1 MKNSLYCGDNLS
13 ILREHIADE
22 SVDLIYLD
30 PPFNSDEDYN
40 VIFSED
46 TGQRSTTQKAVFEDT
61 WSWHSPHVADVCRE
75 IEESDSR
82 LGTVT
87 RALHAFLGDSQ
98 MMAYLVMMAPRLT
111 DLYRVLK
118 PTGSLYL
125 HCDSTA
131 SHYLKMLLDAV
142 FTPLG
147 YRNEIIWKRTN
158 THSDAK
164 RWSPVSDTIL
174 YYAKGKPTWNPQY
187 IPHSEKYLKAKYR
200 YKDADGRA
208 YMLDNMT
215 SPKPRPN
222 MMYEW
227 RGYPSPPFGW
237 RYSKETM
244 AELDHQGRIWY
255 PDSTSKR
262 PRLKRY
268 LEKSPR
274 CTDGERLD
282 RYRAH

>member
-40 VIFSED
+40 VILSED

-147 YRNEIIWKRTN
+147 YRNEIIWKPPIPTAMRSVGVRCRTRSCTTQRGN
-158 THSDAK
+158 PHGTRNIFPTPK
-164 RWSPVSDTIL
+164 IPQ
-174 YYAKGKPTWNPQY
+174 GK
-187 IPHSEKYLKAKYR
+187 IPL
-200 YKDADGRA
+200 
-208 YMLDNMT
+208 
-215 SPKPRPN
+215 
-222 MMYEW
+222 
-227 RGYPSPPFGW
+227 
-237 RYSKETM
+237 
-244 AELDHQGRIWY
+244 
-255 PDSTSKR
+255 
-262 PRLKRY
+262 
-268 LEKSPR
+268 
-274 CTDGERLD
+274 
-282 RYRAH
+282 